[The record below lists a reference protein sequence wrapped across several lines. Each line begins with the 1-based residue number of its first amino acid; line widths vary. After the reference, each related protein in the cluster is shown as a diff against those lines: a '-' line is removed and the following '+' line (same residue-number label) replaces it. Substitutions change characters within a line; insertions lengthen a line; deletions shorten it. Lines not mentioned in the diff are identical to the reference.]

1 MFLFFG
7 SSSGRENG
15 TPLACAPIENHEEGE
30 PNVAAEDTVACSGIA
45 HYWSVGQN
53 GDSSPQD
60 LSGSLCEHLVDWK
73 PKNQVG
79 GYNVDVTC
87 HYGSS
92 RAVERRGLD
101 MPKSLLFILLVTGLL
116 VTVSEAQDY
125 ETGTV
130 LKSEM
135 RPYSQ
140 SDGTAG
146 NQVVY
151 FIQSG
156 SAVYQIANHSTKTE
170 MTVGQ
175 KIRYRV
181 GKNHFYLLSENNKE
195 TKYEI
200 VGKK

>member
-1 MFLFFG
+1 MLK
-7 SSSGRENG
+7 
-15 TPLACAPIENHEEGE
+15 T
-30 PNVAAEDTVACSGIA
+30 
-45 HYWSVGQN
+45 
-53 GDSSPQD
+53 
-60 LSGSLCEHLVDWK
+60 
-73 PKNQVG
+73 
-79 GYNVDVTC
+79 
-87 HYGSS
+87 
-92 RAVERRGLD
+92 
-101 MPKSLLFILLVTGLL
+101 LLFVVVVTGLM

-140 SDGTAG
+140 SAGIAG

-156 SAVYQIANHSTKTE
+156 NAVYQIANHSTKTE
-170 MTVGQ
+170 MSVGQ

-181 GKNHFYLLSENNKE
+181 GKNHFYVLDEKNRE

>member
-1 MFLFFG
+1 
-7 SSSGRENG
+7 
-15 TPLACAPIENHEEGE
+15 
-30 PNVAAEDTVACSGIA
+30 
-45 HYWSVGQN
+45 
-53 GDSSPQD
+53 
-60 LSGSLCEHLVDWK
+60 
-73 PKNQVG
+73 
-79 GYNVDVTC
+79 
-87 HYGSS
+87 
-92 RAVERRGLD
+92 
-101 MPKSLLFILLVTGLL
+101 MPKSLLFILLVTGLS
-116 VTVSEAQDY
+116 VTVAEAQDY

-140 SDGTAG
+140 SAGIAG

-156 SAVYQIANHSTKTE
+156 NAVYQIANHSTKTE

>member
-1 MFLFFG
+1 MLK
-7 SSSGRENG
+7 
-15 TPLACAPIENHEEGE
+15 T
-30 PNVAAEDTVACSGIA
+30 
-45 HYWSVGQN
+45 
-53 GDSSPQD
+53 
-60 LSGSLCEHLVDWK
+60 
-73 PKNQVG
+73 
-79 GYNVDVTC
+79 
-87 HYGSS
+87 
-92 RAVERRGLD
+92 
-101 MPKSLLFILLVTGLL
+101 LLFVLIVSGLV

-140 SDGTAG
+140 SAGIAG

-156 SAVYQIANHSTKTE
+156 NIVYQIANHSTKTE
-170 MTVGQ
+170 MSVGQ

-181 GKNHFYLLSENNKE
+181 GKNHFYVLDEKNRE

>member
-1 MFLFFG
+1 ML
-7 SSSGRENG
+7 
-15 TPLACAPIENHEEGE
+15 
-30 PNVAAEDTVACSGIA
+30 
-45 HYWSVGQN
+45 
-53 GDSSPQD
+53 
-60 LSGSLCEHLVDWK
+60 K
-73 PKNQVG
+73 K
-79 GYNVDVTC
+79 
-87 HYGSS
+87 
-92 RAVERRGLD
+92 
-101 MPKSLLFILLVTGLL
+101 LLFVLLVTGLL

-140 SDGTAG
+140 NADIAG

-156 SAVYQIANHSTKTE
+156 NVVYQIANHSTKTE
-170 MTVGQ
+170 MSVGQ
-175 KIRYRV
+175 KIQYRV
-181 GKNHFYLLSENNKE
+181 GKNHFYVLIEKNKE

>member
-1 MFLFFG
+1 MLK
-7 SSSGRENG
+7 
-15 TPLACAPIENHEEGE
+15 T
-30 PNVAAEDTVACSGIA
+30 
-45 HYWSVGQN
+45 
-53 GDSSPQD
+53 
-60 LSGSLCEHLVDWK
+60 
-73 PKNQVG
+73 
-79 GYNVDVTC
+79 
-87 HYGSS
+87 
-92 RAVERRGLD
+92 
-101 MPKSLLFILLVTGLL
+101 LLFVLLVTGLF

-140 SDGTAG
+140 SPGVAG

-156 SAVYQIANHSTKTE
+156 SIVYQIANHSTRTE
-170 MTVGQ
+170 MSVGQ

-181 GKNHFYLLSENNKE
+181 GKNHFYVLNEENKE

>member
-1 MFLFFG
+1 MLK
-7 SSSGRENG
+7 
-15 TPLACAPIENHEEGE
+15 T
-30 PNVAAEDTVACSGIA
+30 
-45 HYWSVGQN
+45 
-53 GDSSPQD
+53 
-60 LSGSLCEHLVDWK
+60 
-73 PKNQVG
+73 
-79 GYNVDVTC
+79 
-87 HYGSS
+87 
-92 RAVERRGLD
+92 
-101 MPKSLLFILLVTGLL
+101 LLFILLVTGLL
-116 VTVSEAQDY
+116 VTVSKAQDY

-130 LKSEM
+130 LKTEM

-156 SAVYQIANHSTKTE
+156 SSVYQIANHSTKME

-181 GKNHFYLLSENNKE
+181 GKNHFYLLSDNNKE

>member
-1 MFLFFG
+1 MIK
-7 SSSGRENG
+7 
-15 TPLACAPIENHEEGE
+15 T
-30 PNVAAEDTVACSGIA
+30 
-45 HYWSVGQN
+45 
-53 GDSSPQD
+53 
-60 LSGSLCEHLVDWK
+60 
-73 PKNQVG
+73 
-79 GYNVDVTC
+79 
-87 HYGSS
+87 
-92 RAVERRGLD
+92 
-101 MPKSLLFILLVTGLL
+101 LLFVLLLTGLS

-140 SDGTAG
+140 SAGIAG

-156 SAVYQIANHSTKTE
+156 NAVYQIANHSTKTA
-170 MTVGQ
+170 MSVGQ

-181 GKNHFYLLSENNKE
+181 SKNHFYLLNEENKE

-200 VGKK
+200 VSKK

>member
-1 MFLFFG
+1 MLK
-7 SSSGRENG
+7 
-15 TPLACAPIENHEEGE
+15 T
-30 PNVAAEDTVACSGIA
+30 
-45 HYWSVGQN
+45 
-53 GDSSPQD
+53 
-60 LSGSLCEHLVDWK
+60 
-73 PKNQVG
+73 
-79 GYNVDVTC
+79 
-87 HYGSS
+87 
-92 RAVERRGLD
+92 
-101 MPKSLLFILLVTGLL
+101 LLFVLVVAGLM

-140 SDGTAG
+140 SAGIAG

-156 SAVYQIANHSTKTE
+156 NAVYQIANHSTKTE
-170 MTVGQ
+170 MSVGQ

-181 GKNHFYLLSENNKE
+181 GKNHFYLLNEKNQE

>member
-1 MFLFFG
+1 MLK
-7 SSSGRENG
+7 
-15 TPLACAPIENHEEGE
+15 T
-30 PNVAAEDTVACSGIA
+30 
-45 HYWSVGQN
+45 
-53 GDSSPQD
+53 
-60 LSGSLCEHLVDWK
+60 
-73 PKNQVG
+73 
-79 GYNVDVTC
+79 
-87 HYGSS
+87 
-92 RAVERRGLD
+92 
-101 MPKSLLFILLVTGLL
+101 LLFVLIVTGLMI
-116 VTVSEAQDY
+116 TVSVAQDY

-140 SDGTAG
+140 SSGIAG

-156 SAVYQIANHSTKTE
+156 NVVYQIANHSTKTE
-170 MTVGQ
+170 MSVGQ

-181 GKNHFYLLSENNKE
+181 GKNHFYVLDEKNRE

>member
-1 MFLFFG
+1 MLK
-7 SSSGRENG
+7 
-15 TPLACAPIENHEEGE
+15 I
-30 PNVAAEDTVACSGIA
+30 
-45 HYWSVGQN
+45 
-53 GDSSPQD
+53 
-60 LSGSLCEHLVDWK
+60 
-73 PKNQVG
+73 
-79 GYNVDVTC
+79 
-87 HYGSS
+87 
-92 RAVERRGLD
+92 
-101 MPKSLLFILLVTGLL
+101 LLFVLLVIGLL
-116 VTVSEAQDY
+116 VTMSEAQDY

-140 SDGTAG
+140 SAGVAG

-156 SAVYQIANHSTKTE
+156 NIVYQIANHSTQTE
-170 MTVGQ
+170 MSAGQ

-181 GKNHFYLLSENNKE
+181 GKNHFYLLNEKNKE